1 MSRRPIPIERRPA
14 DRTQNMFAPQR
25 TFYQLWEL
33 GIDELDR
40 AAEQYEMGDAAA
52 EESCRD
58 ARQYLEAAQEIA
70 AEIGEIRQPVAEE
83 LERLGRL
90 ETKLTIETLDTGAPL
105 SRLHAFDVELERG
118 DAATKRDD
126 REAAAI
132 AYARAYELLE
142 DVLEAADSDLPADPE
157 TCALCWRRPATTTV
171 VFCGRQPAACG
182 VCRKLVE
189 RRFPTVTAVRKRREA
204 LLTDIEDAL
213 GWTPGPEWLSA
224 PTEGAG
230 PGDPGAPETGAEGS
244 APETDPEAVFLVRE
258 FTAVS
263 QQVGHPATPDDIDE
277 HAAYSPADYRSVFGS
292 WDDVV
297 TQAGFEVETDE
308 E

>member
-1 MSRRPIPIERRPA
+1 MI
-14 DRTQNMFAPQR
+14 APQR

-40 AAEQYEMGDAAA
+40 AAEQYELGDAAA

-58 ARQYLEAAQEIA
+58 ARQYLEAAEEIA
-70 AEIGEIRQPVAEE
+70 SEIGEIRQPVAEE

-90 ETKLTIETLDTGAPL
+90 EAKLSIETLETGAPL

-132 AYARAYELLE
+132 AYARAYGLLE
-142 DVLEAADSDLPADPE
+142 DLLEATSSDSPIGPE
-157 TCALCWRRPATTTV
+157 TCALCWRRPATTTA
-171 VFCGRQPAACG
+171 VFCGREPATCG

-189 RRFPTVTAVRKRREA
+189 RRFPTVAAVRKRREA

-213 GWTPGPEWLSA
+213 GWTPGAEWLSA
-224 PTEGAG
+224 PEPDIDSNAADATDTDEQE
-230 PGDPGAPETGAEGS
+230 PPPETS
-244 APETDPEAVFLVRE
+244 PETVFLIRE
-258 FTAVS
+258 FAAVS
-263 QQVGHPATPDDIDE
+263 QLVGHPATPDDIDA
-277 HAAYSPADYRSVFGS
+277 HAAYSPAEYRDAFGS
-292 WDDVV
+292 WEEVAV
-297 TQAGFEVETDE
+297 QAGFDVEAAE